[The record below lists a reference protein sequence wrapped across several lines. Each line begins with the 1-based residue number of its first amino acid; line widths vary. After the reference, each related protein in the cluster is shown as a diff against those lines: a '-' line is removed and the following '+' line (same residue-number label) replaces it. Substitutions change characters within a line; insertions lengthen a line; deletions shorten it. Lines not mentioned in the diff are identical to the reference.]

1 MEARARGDYARATDF
16 LEESL
21 AQYRRPGGRERGP
34 RDTLGPLITFA
45 YHYTCLAL
53 VLTEQGDYAR
63 AAALCEECLRL
74 AREAGDAEG
83 SGIALLSLADVAR
96 DQGDAV
102 RVRAYAGESLGLFQ
116 ELGHPRA
123 IGFSL
128 NNLALAAYLDGDLTL
143 AVSQVEEAVALFRD
157 MQAGP
162 SLAEALVTRGRV
174 RGARGEGEAAR
185 ADLAAPAGPRLVVA
199 AALDA
204 LGVLAVGQG
213 QARSGDRLLSAAA
226 RMREAM
232 GTPARPADRPAIE
245 GARAT
250 ARATLDGAPF
260 AEAWTAGQAQ
270 PVEHLVAQVATGPG
284 DDTNR

>member
-1 MEARARGDYARATDF
+1 MTLSARATTLEAAAGLAEDAHDFTGATALFAQSEALRRTLGQDEHLAAGLINAGMEARARGDYARATAL

-45 YHYTCLAL
+45 YRYTCLAL

-83 SGIALLSLADVAR
+83 SGVALLSLADVAR
-96 DQGDAV
+96 DQGDAG
-102 RVRAYAGESLGLFQ
+102 RVRAYAGESLGLFR

-128 NNLALAAYLDGDLTL
+128 NNLALAAYLNGDLTL

-162 SLAEALVTRGRV
+162 SLAESLVTWGRV

-185 ADLAAPAGPRLVVA
+185 ADLAEALALAAPAGPRA
-199 AALDA
+199 PRTRRWTRSACWQR
-204 LGVLAVGQG
+204 GKGRRGLA
-213 QARSGDRLLSAAA
+213 
-226 RMREAM
+226 
-232 GTPARPADRPAIE
+232 PAC
-245 GARAT
+245 
-250 ARATLDGAPF
+250 
-260 AEAWTAGQAQ
+260 
-270 PVEHLVAQVATGPG
+270 
-284 DDTNR
+284 